1 MSLPDG
7 WIDRIFTKL
16 TLTYG
21 QAFLRQ
27 YDGVEMADVKANWG
41 HELACFQQSPDAIRH
56 GLEHLP
62 ERPPNIVQFR
72 DLCRIPVK
80 PVLLTNDLPPV
91 DPKMAALVKDAL
103 SKAERRIGDREWAE
117 RLKSKE
123 LAGARLTQ
131 YQRACWREALG
142 GQQ

>member
-1 MSLPDG
+1 MSLPSG

-41 HELACFQQSPDAIRH
+41 HELGCFAQSPDSIRH

-91 DPKMAALVKDAL
+91 APEMAAMVKEVF
-103 SKAERRIGDREWAE
+103 SKAEKRASDKGWAHALQAREKNGEA
-117 RLKSKE
+117 LSM
-123 LAGARLTQ
+123 A
-131 YQRACWREALG
+131 QRQAWRTALG
-142 GQQ
+142 GQ

>member
-1 MSLPDG
+1 MSLPAA
-7 WIDRIFTKL
+7 WTDRIFTKL

-27 YDGVEMADVKANWG
+27 YDGVDMDEVKANWG
-41 HELACFQQSPDAIRH
+41 HELACYRSPWRRSGTACEQPA
-56 GLEHLP
+56 GAAA
-62 ERPPNIVQFR
+62 ERRAVPRALSHPA
-72 DLCRIPVK
+72 K

-91 DPKMAALVKDAL
+91 DPKMAAMVKDVL